1 MSRKIR
7 AMYKKAGIKA
17 PNGKGIHTEKFHKC
31 VVDVSKKGGVKNPH
45 AVCMASIGKEKAV
58 KKSHQ
63 RNNPTNSDIKS
74 YVKRH
79 GKKRSR

>member
-1 MSRKIR
+1 MSKKIR
-7 AMYKKAGIKA
+7 AMYKKAGVKA
-17 PNGKGIHTEKFHKC
+17 PNGKGIHTEKFHRC
-31 VVDVSKKGGVKNPH
+31 VIDVTKKGGAANPH

-63 RNNPTNSDIKS
+63 KNSPTESDVRS

-79 GKKRSR
+79 RKK